1 MRARTS
7 RAADRNYYDL
17 AAMGLLSR
25 RTQGSELAFEAYGV
39 EVAVA
44 TEDAELIQRIESRLP
59 PGHRRVAPSVDMPHL
74 SLMRDRGEG
83 FDVVA
88 GGTAVTMSAEL
99 EVALR
104 VLDSQIRAEIALRS
118 PEAVFVHAGAV
129 GHDGRAIL
137 LPGRSFSGKTTL
149 VAALVRAG
157 ASYYSDEFAVL
168 DEDGLLHAYPKP
180 LSMRA
185 EGARWGEESHAADLG
200 GETGDVP
207 LPVGMI
213 VSTSYR
219 SGESFEPERR
229 SAGQGAIALVG
240 NAVPARHRSDKV
252 MATARRA
259 AADALVLAGNRG
271 EAEAAA
277 QEILAWS
284 ERLAGAR

>member
-1 MRARTS
+1 
-7 RAADRNYYDL
+7 
-17 AAMGLLSR
+17 MGVLKR
-25 RTQGSELAFEAYGV
+25 RKQGSELAFEAYGV
-39 EVAVA
+39 SIAVAV
-44 TEDAELIQRIESRLP
+44 EDPKLIERIEPRLP
-59 PGHRRVAPSVDMPHL
+59 PGHRRVKPSNAMPRL
-74 SLMRDRGEG
+74 SLTRDSGEG

-88 GGTAVTMSAEL
+88 GGTRVTMSADL
-99 EVALR
+99 DVALR

-168 DEDGLLHAYPKP
+168 DKEGLLHPYPKP
-180 LSMRA
+180 LSVRVK
-185 EGARWGEESHAADLG
+185 GARWGEESHAADLG
-200 GETGDVP
+200 GETGEVP

-213 VSTSYR
+213 LSTSYR
-219 SGESFEPERR
+219 SGRTFEPERR
-229 SAGQGAIALVG
+229 SAGQGAMALVA
-240 NAVPARHRSDKV
+240 NAVPARHRPGEV

-259 AADALVLAGNRG
+259 AEGALVLEGDRG

-284 ERLAGAR
+284 ERLASAR